1 MDYQVCERQ
10 LARTN
15 GIILFTCR
23 YDDVHLPC
31 EQRIHTNFTKTCCTV
46 FIFIMY
52 IVYNIYYIV

>member
-15 GIILFTCR
+15 GIFLFTCR

-31 EQRIHTNFTKTCCTV
+31 EQRIHTNFTANLLHG
-46 FIFIMY
+46 IY
-52 IVYNIYYIV
+52 IYYVYCV